1 MTKDE
6 TKGRDSM
13 LERLAGILRRRR
25 EEEEEYEPERL
36 PIRRCMPDY
45 HMGLYEEEIIERE
58 EAGWTNDPV
67 DPPSKTT
74 RDIIHDNVF
83 TYFNLIFA
91 ILGLLL
97 IMVGAF
103 RDLTFLPVIILNTM
117 IGFFMILFYPKNMT
131 AYSCSDW
138 Y

>member
-74 RDIIHDNVF
+74 RDIIHDNCF
-83 TYFNLIFA
+83 PLKLSIIIGIYS
-91 ILGLLL
+91 LL
-97 IMVGAF
+97 
-103 RDLTFLPVIILNTM
+103 
-117 IGFFMILFYPKNMT
+117 
-131 AYSCSDW
+131 YSPRE
-138 Y
+138 